1 MKTPE
6 PVTLQDGIVRLE
18 PMQPEHAS
26 ALEAAALEDDLWKL
40 RVTFLPGP
48 GEGAAYVAYAL
59 KMQSEGTRLPFVVRH
74 LPSNTIVGTTS
85 YHDIV
90 LPVQRIE
97 IGYTWYATRMQ
108 RTALNTTCKRLL
120 ITHAFDT
127 LGAQLV
133 GLRTDNLNERS
144 QRAIERLGAKKDG
157 VLRHHGLRKDGSVR
171 DTVMYSITK
180 AEWPSVQ
187 QRLDAMLAP
196 TLAG

>member
-6 PVTLQDGIVRLE
+6 PITLQGGIVRLE
-18 PMQPEHAS
+18 PMQSEHAP

-40 RVTFLPGP
+40 RVTFVPGP
-48 GEGAAYVAYAL
+48 GEGAAYVANAL
-59 KMQSEGTRLPFVVRH
+59 KMQSEGARLPFVVRH
-74 LPSNTIVGTTS
+74 VPSDNIVGTTG

-90 LPVQRIE
+90 LSVDRIE
-97 IGYTWYATRMQ
+97 IGHTWYASRMQ

-120 ITHAFDT
+120 MTHAFNT

-144 QRAIERLGAKKDG
+144 QRAIERLGAHKDG
-157 VLRHHGLRKDGSVR
+157 VLRHHWRRKDGSVR

-187 QRLDAMLAP
+187 QRLDAMLAR
-196 TLAG
+196 TLAE